1 MRVIFQK
8 AVAVLALGG
17 MCLAQ
22 AAPTTTTTT
31 TTKTTTKKKAAV
43 HKSAATPPSNETRD
57 SLNAIKEMLQQQ
69 QQQINDLKQQMA
81 QRDAQLQQTQ
91 QQLQQAQSAAA
102 DAQAKAA
109 SAEDAAGKV
118 QPAVAAVQA
127 DVDSVKGT
135 LGETINTTIDEQK
148 KSGEVRATLARFRW
162 SGDMRVRYENFY
174 RTALADRNRVRIR
187 ARFGFESSLSDDF
200 VAGAFIATGNLSDA
214 TSTNES
220 LTNAFEKKTI
230 GLDRGYITYA
240 PKAHKWL
247 SATGGKFSPTWQ
259 KTNQIFDPDLNP
271 EGFSEKL
278 SFDLPKYS
286 VLKNVSLIG
295 MQLYVNEVGG
305 GNDAYAFGGQ
315 ASAKLQ
321 IGKRWTMTPSYMI
334 LNFRN
339 ENELINNTIG
349 TGTATFGT
357 PITAVAVTGPAVVT
371 GFVSGSTYIAPNGL
385 TNCVILPT
393 APATTPRPTF
403 CSQYLISDVIL
414 NNQFKTAWA
423 KLPFNL
429 IGEYEQNLN
438 ANPNPIDGRMHDKMY
453 FVEASLGQ
461 SKVKGDYQ
469 IGYSFGRTDQD
480 ALLASFA
487 ESDQRWPTNMVQHRV
502 FANMRLRNNVT
513 FGYTQWIGRT
523 LNTRLPIAAN
533 GGGVALPPGFAG
545 TGLTEPFLKRGQ
557 LDLVFTF

>member
-1 MRVIFQK
+1 MRAIFQK
-8 AVAVLALGG
+8 VVVVCLLGG

-22 AAPTTTTTT
+22 APATSTTTT
-31 TTKTTTKKKAAV
+31 TTKTTT
-43 HKSAATPPSNETRD
+43 HKSAARKATAPADTTRE
-57 SLNAIKEMLQQQ
+57 SLAEIKELLQQQ

-91 QQLQQAQSAAA
+91 QQLQQAQSAATE
-102 DAQAKAA
+102 AQTKAA
-109 SAEDAAGKV
+109 AAQDAVGQV
-118 QPAVAAVQA
+118 QPSVAAVQA

-148 KSGEVRATLARFRW
+148 KTGELRATLGRLRW
-162 SGDMRVRYENFY
+162 SGDLRVRYENFY

-187 ARFGFESSLSDDF
+187 ARFGFESPLSDDF
-200 VAGAFIATGNLSDA
+200 VAGIFMATGNLSDP
-214 TSTNES
+214 TSTNET
-220 LTNAFEKKTI
+220 LTNGFEKKTI

-247 SATGGKFSPTWQ
+247 SATGGKFAPTWQ

-278 SFDLPKYS
+278 SFDFPKYS
-286 VLKNVSLIG
+286 MLKNVSLIG

-315 ASAKLQ
+315 AQAKLQ

-339 ENELINNTIG
+339 ENQLINNTLA
-349 TGTATFGT
+349 TSTAVFGT
-357 PITAVAVTGPAVVT
+357 PITAITVTGPAIAT
-371 GFVSGSTYIAPNGL
+371 GLVAGSTYLAPNGL
-385 TNCVILPT
+385 TNCVILPPT
-393 APATTPRPTF
+393 GTTPRPSF
-403 CSQYLISDVIL
+403 CSKYLVSDFIL
-414 NNQFKTAWA
+414 NNQVKTAWA

-438 ANPNPIDGRMHDKMY
+438 ANPNPVDGRVHDKMY

-469 IGYSFGRTDQD
+469 FGYSFGRTDQD
-480 ALLASFA
+480 AVLAAFA
-487 ESDQRWPTNMVQHRV
+487 ESDQRWPTNMLQHR
-502 FANMRLRNNVT
+502 FFGNIRLRNNVT
-513 FGYTQWIGRT
+513 FGYTQWVGRT

>member
-1 MRVIFQK
+1 
-8 AVAVLALGG
+8 L
-17 MCLAQ
+17 
-22 AAPTTTTTT
+22 
-31 TTKTTTKKKAAV
+31 
-43 HKSAATPPSNETRD
+43 NE
-57 SLNAIKEMLQQQ
+57 IKEMLQQQ

-91 QQLQQAQSAAA
+91 QQLQQAQTAATE
-102 DAQAKAA
+102 AQAKAA
-109 SAEDAAGKV
+109 SASEAADKV
-118 QPAVAAVQA
+118 QPSVAAVQA
-127 DVDSVKGT
+127 DIDSVKGT
-135 LGETINTTIDEQK
+135 LGETINTAIDEQK
-148 KSGEVRATLARFRW
+148 KSGEVRSTLGRLRW

-174 RTALADRNRVRIR
+174 RSGLADRNRARIR
-187 ARFGFESSLSDDF
+187 ARFGFESPLSDDF
-200 VAGAFIATGNLSDA
+200 VAGIYIATGNLADS

-259 KTNQIFDPDLNP
+259 KTAQIFDADLNP

-278 SFDLPKYS
+278 SFDFPKYS
-286 VLKNVSLIG
+286 MLKNVSFVG

-305 GNDAYAFGGQ
+305 SNDAYAFGGQ
-315 ASAKLQ
+315 AQAKLQ
-321 IGKRWTMTPSYMI
+321 IGKYWTMTPSYMV

-339 ENELINNTIG
+339 ENQLINNTLA
-349 TGTATFGT
+349 TGTAVFGS
-357 PITAVAVTGPAVVT
+357 PITVVDVTGSAATT
-371 GFVSGSTYIAPNGL
+371 GLVAGSTYFAPNGL
-385 TNCVILPT
+385 TNCVVLPPT
-393 APATTPRPTF
+393 GTTPRPKF
-403 CSQYLISDVIL
+403 CSQYLLSDVIL
-414 NNQFKTAWA
+414 NNQFKTKWA

-480 ALLASFA
+480 ALLAAFA
-487 ESDQRWPTNMVQHRV
+487 ESDQRWPTNMVQHRI
-502 FANMRLRNNVT
+502 FGNIRLRNNVT

-533 GGGVALPPGFAG
+533 GGAVALPAGFAG